1 MQEILTT
8 KEVASYLKV
17 SEATLYKLIK
27 SGELPAFRIAT
38 EWRFTK
44 EALEAWISTKTE
56 VSVSEQIIDECEKRT
71 AKKAVKHFWSN

>member
-27 SGELPAFRIAT
+27 SGEVPAFRIAT

-44 EALEAWISTKTE
+44 EAIENWIDSKT
-56 VSVSEQIIDECEKRT
+56 VISAT
-71 AKKAVKHFWSN
+71 AKKIAECEQSVEEKVKHFWRN